1 MNPAIS
7 VRNIV
12 DKKRIIDVLENHPSV
27 LFAYL
32 YGSAIKEKKFN
43 DIDIAV
49 FLKPDLHPFL
59 ISADLKILL
68 SEKTGI
74 NPDLFDIRVI
84 NDLVTHGDILSLL
97 YLKHVFET
105 GILIIDKDDHL
116 RTSFIEKYGMKYR
129 ECESLISEVLT

>member
-1 MNPAIS
+1 MIEKLEVKELQNVI
-7 VRNIV
+7 
-12 DKKRIIDVLENHPSV
+12 ENHPSV

-32 YGSAIKEKKFN
+32 YGSAVKEKKFN

-49 FLKPDLHPFL
+49 FLKPDSNPFF

-74 NPDLFDIRVI
+74 NPDLFDIQVI
-84 NDLVTHGDILSLL
+84 NNLVTHGDILSLP

-105 GILIIDKDDHL
+105 GILIIDKDEHL
-116 RTSFIEKYGMKYR
+116 RTSFIEDYGMKYR
-129 ECESLISEVLT
+129 ECESLILEVLA